1 MLRFPPQVFRQANL
15 EGFTQIIR
23 EIRKW
28 MNPRGN
34 ENGRA
39 GKCVELYGGVGTIG
53 LNVLDLVEELW
64 CSDANPFNE
73 KCFTQ
78 SRDALSPSDAARASY
93 STGGAAD
100 MALAGELAGPV
111 DVLIVDPPR
120 KGLDEEVLEKLISG
134 EADPPLRILYVSC
147 GFKAFGRD
155 YQRLS
160 SRYKVVHAEG
170 HVLFPGSNHIET
182 LCVFDR
188 KDFVGTGRSHEMP
201 TAMRSSSNSLSA
213 GASSNS
219 HQSSQYDTADRTLF
233 SNNSKNLK
241 NQETMR
247 KKLKKKKPKKKKRRR
262 N

>member
-1 MLRFPPQVFRQANL
+1 
-15 EGFTQIIR
+15 
-23 EIRKW
+23 
-28 MNPRGN
+28 
-34 ENGRA
+34 
-39 GKCVELYGGVGTIG
+39 
-53 LNVLDLVEELW
+53 
-64 CSDANPFNE
+64 
-73 KCFTQ
+73 
-78 SRDALSPSDAARASY
+78 
-93 STGGAAD
+93 

-241 NQETMR
+241 TQETMR